1 MTLHI
6 FCVPVNYVLPYK
18 MEYLYFLPKTSQL
31 KTTTTTKNTLRV
43 FCFPS
48 KDHRT
53 QLLMSDHLQ
62 FGKILE

>member
-31 KTTTTTKNTLRV
+31 KKKKKQQKTPSESFVFLPKTTGHNYLCLTTSSLGR
-43 FCFPS
+43 S
-48 KDHRT
+48 
-53 QLLMSDHLQ
+53 
-62 FGKILE
+62 